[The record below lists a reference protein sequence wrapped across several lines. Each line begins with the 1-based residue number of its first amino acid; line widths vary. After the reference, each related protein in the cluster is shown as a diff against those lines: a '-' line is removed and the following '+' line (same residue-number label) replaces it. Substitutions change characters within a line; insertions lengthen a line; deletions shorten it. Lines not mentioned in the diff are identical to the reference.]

1 MEKVPR
7 IPKEKLLVYV
17 VDGWSSMIVIGNR
30 NPITPIQSINEP
42 AKNVNFFRLYNTPL
56 KKTLCI

>member
-1 MEKVPR
+1 MEKVQR
-7 IPKEKLLVYV
+7 IPKEKLLFYV

-42 AKNVNFFRLYNTPL
+42 AKNVDFLSFTTPP
-56 KKTLCI
+56 